1 MKKSFAFLALFLC
14 SVFLAAAQT
23 QTGQLKIVDRL
34 MDESLVSSPRGNR
47 PVEYIMLH
55 FSSDCS
61 AHPESPYNIDR
72 VIGTLSNAKASA
84 NYIIDRDGTV
94 YRLVKEDRAAWHA
107 GRGALPW
114 PPYYTNSLNQH
125 SIGIEMLG
133 ISTWKDMKMFVSK
146 ATYDKIPKED
156 IGFTDA
162 QYKAVSLL
170 IADIRSRWPQVKMD
184 RHHIVAHSTYAPTRR
199 TDPGEV
205 FDWTKI
211 GLPAELPKD

>member
-1 MKKSFAFLALFLC
+1 MKLSFVGRTLFL
-14 SVFLAAAQT
+14 LAAFTISAGAQT
-23 QTGQLKIVDRL
+23 NQLKIIDHL
-34 MDESLVSSPRGNR
+34 MDESKVSGPRTK
-47 PVEYIMLH
+47 PVEYVMLH

-61 AHPESPYNIDR
+61 AHPEAPYDVDR
-72 VIGTLSNAKASA
+72 VIGTLSGAKASA
-84 NYIIDRDGTV
+84 NYIIGRDGTV

-114 PPYYTNSLNQH
+114 PPYYTNTLNQH

-133 ISTWKDMKMFVSK
+133 ISTWKDMKIFISK
-146 ATYDKIPKED
+146 EKFDKIPKED

-162 QYKAVSLL
+162 QYRAVNLL
-170 IADIRSRWPQVKMD
+170 IADIRSRWPKIAMD
-184 RHHIVAHSTYAPTRR
+184 RKHIVAHSTYAPTRR

-211 GLPAELPKD
+211 GLPKELPKE

>member
-1 MKKSFAFLALFLC
+1 MKKL
-14 SVFLAAAQT
+14 LAAALLLLGALVLNVNAQES
-23 QTGQLKIVDRL
+23 QLKIVDRR
-34 MDESLVSSPRGNR
+34 MNEAQVSGPRGNR
-47 PVEYIMLH
+47 PVEYVMLH

-61 AHPESPYNIDR
+61 AHPESPYNLDR

-94 YRLVKEDRAAWHA
+94 YRLVGENRAAWHA
-107 GRGALPW
+107 GKGALPW
-114 PPYYTNSLNQH
+114 APFYTNTLNQH

-133 ISTWKDMKMFVSK
+133 ISTWKDMKIFISK
-146 ATYDKIPKED
+146 EKFDKIPKEY

-162 QYKAVSLL
+162 QYKALNLL
-170 IADIRSRWPQVKMD
+170 LADIRTRWPLVKMD
-184 RHHIVAHSTYAPTRR
+184 RHNIVAHSTYAPTRR

-211 GLPAELPKD
+211 GLPRELPKE